1 MAYKPSV
8 VVYDSCVL
16 YPFHLRNL
24 LIQCAVDRLVEARWT
39 DEIHQEWMRSVAA
52 DRPGLTVERLR
63 ATRDLM
69 KSVLPEADVTG
80 YAQHVPRIELPDP
93 DDRHVVAAALAGGA
107 SLIVTWNLRHF
118 PAKELARYGLGRQT
132 PDDLLMRLHA
142 QAPEALAAAAAN
154 ARRNLTK
161 PPLSVKD
168 FSDALR
174 RQRLRRYAAVIA
186 GVAST

>member
-1 MAYKPSV
+1 MAYKPPV

-39 DEIHQEWMRSVAA
+39 DEIHQEWMRSLAA

-69 KSVLPEADVTG
+69 KSVLPEADVAG
-80 YAQHVPRIELPDP
+80 YAPHIPEIELPDP

-118 PAKELARYGLGRQT
+118 PAKELARYGLGRQA
-132 PDDLLMRLHA
+132 PDDLLIVGGLSFGGYISLAFHRAHPA
-142 QAPEALAAAAAN
+142 HVRAP
-154 ARRNLTK
+154 
-161 PPLSVKD
+161 
-168 FSDALR
+168 
-174 RQRLRRYAAVIA
+174 
-186 GVAST
+186 G